1 MWLPTSSPRNVSLN
15 CEPDPVHIDWLTV
28 LTVTGA
34 TIRDLELAW
43 LEDYHSQPRAMRI
56 VLSAGIDDFVKGRSR
71 KQVVESFMQ
80 FKNREQNSHHPE
92 VANELVIATLL
103 NPPKLC
109 WFSDPN
115 ILGDIKELNAWI
127 CNYNEEIGKN
137 ITPKFHRFG
146 VKDGWELG
154 PNGSKSRVKRHIM
167 SQWLQSE
174 RKTKKVHL
182 SYAVCIKLGLAVV
195 MHFQGETERFGILG

>member
-1 MWLPTSSPRNVSLN
+1 MFIFSDLAAHLWRSSLRRSLLWLPTSSPRNVSLN

-80 FKNREQNSHHPE
+80 FKNREQKPTI
-92 VANELVIATLL
+92 L
-103 NPPKLC
+103 KLQTS
-109 WFSDPN
+109 W
-115 ILGDIKELNAWI
+115 
-127 CNYNEEIGKN
+127 
-137 ITPKFHRFG
+137 
-146 VKDGWELG
+146 
-154 PNGSKSRVKRHIM
+154 
-167 SQWLQSE
+167 
-174 RKTKKVHL
+174 
-182 SYAVCIKLGLAVV
+182 
-195 MHFQGETERFGILG
+195 